1 MNAMWTAFA
10 AMILISVVAW
20 YGLGALGFS
29 SADRTSTPASVRLD

>member
-20 YGLGALGFS
+20 YGLGELGFS
-29 SADRTSTPASVRLD
+29 AADQTSSPSSVRLD